1 MVRQGF
7 HIGERDWWVMCYYDI
22 RNPKDFDEVEE
33 ALLSV
38 GKEMGDVE
46 KDLFELSG
54 WNAGMTL
61 TDFDGHYSLVFI
73 GKATSPEEM
82 YDTIQHELKHLTEH
96 IGEYY
101 GLDPKGEKSAY
112 LQGEL
117 GRQMFPAAAI
127 VICPNCRH
135 SAE

>member
-1 MVRQGF
+1 MKA
-7 HIGERDWWVMCYYDI
+7 D
-22 RNPKDFDEVEE
+22 
-33 ALLSV
+33 LLQSV
-38 GKEMGDVE
+38 LTAVCAET
-46 KDLFELSG
+46 ELS
-54 WNAGMTL
+54 AEVIL
-61 TDFDGHYSLVFI
+61 SKSRKEEVVDARHIVVKLLDDHLSLAFI
-73 GKATSPEEM
+73 SKATSAEEM